1 MEAAMASVKSSLSDE
16 QFIELHSYFD
26 MAAHQMR
33 NV

>member
-1 MEAAMASVKSSLSDE
+1 MSTALESERPSLSEE
-16 QFIELHSYFD
+16 QFKELHEYFD